1 MELTLE
7 EVEAR
12 IKRMTPKQLAEV
24 KAKLAPIMAAKPW
37 FPQPGPQM
45 QAYESLADELL
56 YGGAAGGGKTD
67 LILGLATCE
76 HERSLIFRAQ
86 STDLDGLWGR
96 LQEIMAKRPKDVEN
110 SVKKL
115 MKSGGRTIEG
125 GHLDKPG
132 SERGWMGR
140 PHDLIGFDEA
150 AQLDEQKVNF
160 VIQWL
165 RSTTPGQRKR
175 VVMATNPPIPE
186 IKDGIMTDTGVGD
199 WLMRWFAPW
208 IDDTFPDPAEPGEL
222 RWCFMITEG
231 DRLTTIWVEG
241 PGAYDPITCE
251 PIADYTDA
259 MVDDGKVVIAKS
271 RTFIKS
277 LLKNNVFL
285 KGTGYAEKLSTTPEP
300 LKSMLLLGDF
310 TVKGEDHPMQVI
322 PTQWVLLAQQRWHE
336 RQPEIKHHKYAQL
349 VLFGDLAQGGADTT
363 VLASLLETD
372 YFEELVT
379 KPGRDTPTGTEV
391 LALVLLARR
400 DGSIVGLDATGGWA
414 GSTAAMMEQH
424 HNINPELFVA
434 SHASTDWVGDMT
446 YRYANMRSEIWWK
459 FREALDP
466 KSEYEI
472 CLPPSTRLRAQLT
485 VPHWKPKGKLLYI
498 ESKEEIRVRL
508 QGSSTDEADAVLG
521 AWHYRDQALAMR
533 VSYKPGLID
542 RIIHGVTPEML
553 RQQAG
558 MPVELDDP
566 LRGW

>member
-12 IKRMTPKQLAEV
+12 IRKMTPKQKEA
-24 KAKLAPIMAAKPW
+24 AMAATAHIRAKGW
-37 FPQPGPQM
+37 IPQPGPQSD
-45 QAYESLADELL
+45 AFHSEADELL

-67 LILGLATCE
+67 LILGLATTE

-96 LQEIMAKRPKDVEN
+96 LQEITEKRPKEVEN

-115 MKSGGRTIEG
+115 MKFDGRTIEG

-132 SERGWMGR
+132 SERSWMGR

-186 IKDGIMTDTGVGD
+186 IKDGVMNDTGVGD

-222 RWCFMITEG
+222 RWCFMVTEG

-241 PGAYDPITCE
+241 PGAYDPHTHVKLDDVTPEDI
-251 PIADYTDA
+251 
-259 MVDDGKVVIAKS
+259 DDGKVAVAKS

-300 LKSMLLLGDF
+300 LRSMLLLGDF

-322 PTQWVLLAQQRWHE
+322 PTQWVLLAQARWHA
-336 RQPEIKHHKYAQL
+336 RQHEIQLKRPRQL
-349 VLFGDLAQGGADTT
+349 VLAGDVAQGGADTT
-363 VLASLLETD
+363 ILAPLLETD
-372 YFEELVT
+372 YFDELTT
-379 KPGRDTPTGTEV
+379 KPGRDTPTGKEV
-391 LALVLLARR
+391 MAMILLARTDR
-400 DGSIVGLDATGGWA
+400 SLLVLDATGGWA
-414 GSTAAMMEQH
+414 GSTTAMIDQH
-424 HNINPELFVA
+424 HDIDAVQFVA
-434 SHASTDWVGDMT
+434 SKASSDWTPDMV
-446 YRYANMRSEIWWK
+446 YRYANLRSEMWWA
-459 FREALDP
+459 FRLALDP
-466 KSEYEI
+466 KSEYDI
-472 CLPPSTRLRAQLT
+472 CLPPNARLRAQLT
-485 VPHWKPKGKLLYI
+485 TPHWKPKGKLLYI
-498 ESKEEIRVRL
+498 ESKDEIRSRL
-508 QGSSTDEADAVLG
+508 QGSSTDEADAVLM
-521 AWHYRDQALAMR
+521 AWHHRDQALADR
-533 VSYKPGLID
+533 VRNEPGLID
-542 RIIHGVTPEML
+542 RIVHGMTAEKMNAM
-553 RQQAG
+553 AG
-558 MPVELDDP
+558 QPVELDDP
-566 LRGW
+566 LRFW